1 MRSSYRDVD
10 ARSMSAISGG
20 HAFVDLCQGVV
31 PALLPFFVARR
42 GFSYA
47 EASALVLAATISS
60 SIIQPLFGVL
70 SDRRPASWL
79 LPAGILL
86 AGAGV
91 SVAGLTQSYGL
102 TFAAIAASGVGV
114 AAYHPEA
121 SRFANYVSGPR
132 RATGMSLFA
141 VGGNAGFALGP
152 VVVTPLVLAFG
163 LGGTIWILVP
173 SLAMTGALLLA
184 GPRLR
189 GFRSHAARRIAASAG
204 HDEWGA
210 FARLVTVIAL
220 RSWAFFGLVT
230 FVPLYFTGVL
240 GTSTGAGN
248 AALTAMLAG
257 GAVGTLIGGPLADRF
272 GRRPVLIGSLLS
284 VAPAIGLFLLAGPVV
299 GTILLALVGAV
310 TICTFAVTT
319 VMGQELLPR
328 RIGLASGVTL
338 GLSIG
343 AGGIGAALLGV
354 LADAAGLTAALGV
367 AAVLPLMG
375 AAVAWTVRPR
385 ARSAGASAPG
395 LAPAR

>member
-1 MRSSYRDVD
+1 
-10 ARSMSAISGG
+10 
-20 HAFVDLCQGVV
+20 
-31 PALLPFFVARR
+31 
-42 GFSYA
+42 YA

-79 LPAGILL
+79 LPSGILL

-102 TFAAIAASGVGV
+102 TFAAIVASGVGV

-152 VVVTPLVLAFG
+152 VVATPLVLAFG

-173 SLAMTGALLLA
+173 ALAMTAALLLA

-210 FARLVTVIAL
+210 FARLVTVITL

-299 GTILLALVGAV
+299 GTILLALVGAL

-367 AAVLPLMG
+367 AAVLPLIG

-395 LAPAR
+395 LAAAR